1 MGAKKRS
8 QKLKWVTAGIIV
20 IAIAVISVY
29 FMRPTQLPYE
39 STLAKTGD
47 ITTYYSFTGNVDTK
61 NRQTV
66 TADKMMQLSQI
77 NVSEGDGVK
86 VGDILIKTTT
96 GETLKAK
103 IAGEVINLAAEED
116 AQIMP
121 ATKLL
126 DIVDFNNLETKVK
139 VDEYD
144 LASVTVNKD
153 ATVRIDA
160 INKEI
165 KGKISSLS
173 KEGQIA
179 NGVTF
184 FTATVDLAK
193 DANLKIGMTA
203 EVKLLNNQATGV
215 VTLPMAAIQFDDQ
228 NKPFI
233 LKKDATGAAV
243 KTEIATGINDGTIVE
258 IKDGVASEETIL
270 YPKATPAPITG
281 FADGESGGR
290 SRVER

>member
-1 MGAKKRS
+1 MGAKKKS

-20 IAIAVISVY
+20 IAIAVISIY
-29 FMRPTQLPYE
+29 FMRPAQLPYE

-96 GETLKAK
+96 GETIKAK
-103 IAGEVINLAAEED
+103 IAGEVVNLAAEEN

-144 LASVTVNKD
+144 LASVTVNKE

-173 KEGQIA
+173 KEGQVA

-193 DANLKIGMTA
+193 DANL
-203 EVKLLNNQATGV
+203 
-215 VTLPMAAIQFDDQ
+215 
-228 NKPFI
+228 
-233 LKKDATGAAV
+233 
-243 KTEIATGINDGTIVE
+243 
-258 IKDGVASEETIL
+258 
-270 YPKATPAPITG
+270 
-281 FADGESGGR
+281 
-290 SRVER
+290 